1 MASVTLK
8 LQLPRK
14 RSEVSVDYP
23 LVFQVV
29 HDRKKR
35 FIPTPFTL
43 KEEEWNP
50 QTQTAANF
58 KASKVRS
65 AYLKEVNV
73 YIYLQ
78 KKQINSLIASM
89 GDDESYTVDDI
100 VSAYKRNKDN
110 RRVFPFI
117 RQLVMDLKMAG
128 KPGTA
133 YNYNSTFNTFCK
145 FRGGED
151 LYFPQ
156 LNYGMVKDFENYLF
170 SSGLATNT
178 VCFYMRNLRSIYNKA
193 IAKGIV
199 SEHLYPFKRVTIKT
213 EKTVKRAI
221 DKELIYKLKVINL
234 KHNPKLEWAHDLFL
248 FSFYTRGM
256 SFVDMA
262 YLKISN
268 IKGDKI
274 YYNRHKTRQLLQ
286 ITLTSQI
293 VEIIN
298 KYKAHR
304 DSSGYLLPILK
315 NDPWRSEYMQY
326 KSALRVLNE
335 NLKSLGRLVSSPVPL
350 SSYVARHSWATI
362 AKKQGIP
369 LSVISEGMGHNSES
383 TTRIY
388 LAAFDTSVIDQA
400 NDIVTNL

>member
-133 YNYNSTFNTFCK
+133 YK
-145 FRGGED
+145 IG
-151 LYFPQ
+151 
-156 LNYGMVKDFENYLF
+156 
-170 SSGLATNT
+170 
-178 VCFYMRNLRSIYNKA
+178 
-193 IAKGIV
+193 
-199 SEHLYPFKRVTIKT
+199 
-213 EKTVKRAI
+213 RAH
-221 DKELIYKLKVINL
+221 V
-234 KHNPKLEWAHDLFL
+234 
-248 FSFYTRGM
+248 
-256 SFVDMA
+256 
-262 YLKISN
+262 
-268 IKGDKI
+268 
-274 YYNRHKTRQLLQ
+274 
-286 ITLTSQI
+286 
-293 VEIIN
+293 
-298 KYKAHR
+298 
-304 DSSGYLLPILK
+304 
-315 NDPWRSEYMQY
+315 
-326 KSALRVLNE
+326 
-335 NLKSLGRLVSSPVPL
+335 
-350 SSYVARHSWATI
+350 
-362 AKKQGIP
+362 
-369 LSVISEGMGHNSES
+369 
-383 TTRIY
+383 
-388 LAAFDTSVIDQA
+388 
-400 NDIVTNL
+400 